1 MCLWITLRARL
12 WLPEELRALG
22 STWHSSMS
30 FKRDVFYRLAIWWD
44 EATRN
49 QKIKRYAGRAGL
61 TDWGAIDDKPDG

>member
-1 MCLWITLRARL
+1 
-12 WLPEELRALG
+12 
-22 STWHSSMS
+22 MS

-61 TDWGAIDDKPDG
+61 TDWGAIDDEPDG